1 MIIYHI
7 TFYTIIPPILSYPD
21 IYSSE
26 VVQTRFIFSSKYSY
40 IMSKMIG
47 IRQRYM
53 AVLKKFTQNNR
64 QHCSTKFGKKPKIA
78 TFRCFKT
85 MLKLSFRLLEI
96 WNFSG
101 RWLNRLRTKFKFQEY
116 QKLCFL
122 EPLFYDRLSWYHSV
136 GKHDCGFYTFYT
148 IIILYNGSWLE
159 RKPQPL

>member
-47 IRQRYM
+47 IRHRYV
-53 AVLKKFTQNNR
+53 AVFKKFTQNNR

-78 TFRCFKT
+78 TFRCFKNHVKIEFQT
-85 MLKLSFRLLEI
+85 SRDLKFFRPLTKSTANKIQVSGVSEI
-96 WNFSG
+96 MFSG
-101 RWLNRLRTKFKFQEY
+101 IPVLRQIVVISQCWLLY
-116 QKLCFL
+116 
-122 EPLFYDRLSWYHSV
+122 
-136 GKHDCGFYTFYT
+136 
-148 IIILYNGSWLE
+148 ILYYYYTV
-159 RKPQPL
+159 